1 MHVVHQ
7 LQDKLSNFVY
17 EPSFEVDNVIGKLK
31 PLLLLCSGTHE
42 HMLKLEPLL
51 ISSIKKHA
59 LKSGVDFIVSRTKIR
74 TTNKYVTLFMCIQ
87 VHMIQVNWCLLTSS
101 VQKNRIAKKRS
112 CECAARESNSLKS
125 RGLGKMS
132 ILSLKRSANAPRI
145 RRERQEPNIIQRAK
159 PRFP

>member
-125 RGLGKMS
+125 NLGKMTL
-132 ILSLKRSANAPRI
+132 LSLKRSANAPI
-145 RRERQEPNIIQRAK
+145 IMRERQEPNIIQRAK